1 LDNLNNDITTLNSE
15 QEILLD
21 YLHQIKKIIYEYLR
35 EITNKIYPN
44 SKLEIYGS
52 SLHKSDIEC
61 SDLDLCLSSKEKIC
75 ISLLIKELKNNYYNI
90 YENIFP
96 ILSASVPVIK
106 LIINPLKLNN
116 EQINSI
122 YDKIYLSEY
131 YKNTFL
137 IKMK

>member
-1 LDNLNNDITTLNSE
+1 MNNTFNNNIFYENQFFLNHNSLISLLDNLNNDITTLNSE

-52 SLHKSDIEC
+52 SLYKLDIEC

-90 YENIFP
+90 YENIFFQFFQ
-96 ILSASVPVIK
+96 L
-106 LIINPLKLNN
+106 
-116 EQINSI
+116 Q
-122 YDKIYLSEY
+122 
-131 YKNTFL
+131 FQ
-137 IKMK
+137 